1 MRPPP
6 QDPREGSEITSPS
19 AGATGTEAVPTV
31 GGSALPGGVMM
42 RTADRVG
49 VAVRREDD
57 GEIVTESFTVDPPR
71 GAWAKWPLMRGVIAI
86 RAAVVTGQRAMTIGE
101 RLRWEEVR
109 PAAEP
114 GGAAQDAAAGPSRG
128 GAEDDAPGR
137 REPARDDHDTPVVAE
152 PELAADTPLLGIW
165 GKLGVGLGALLG
177 FGLQILLFR
186 VGPVVI
192 AKEAGLTGAW
202 FIVADA
208 ALRLVLLLST
218 LLLLSL
224 LPPFRKILKYHG
236 AEHQAIAAHEARAP
250 LTAAAA
256 AGFSRFHP
264 RCGTSFPGV
273 SAVVS
278 IAVYGAVLAITGIFT
293 YLALIATR
301 IIGAPIV
308 TAISFELQRQAS
320 KHADGRLRFLSWPG
334 MAAQHLTTQKPA
346 ESELQVAV
354 AALGVALEPA
364 QDPEGADGREA
375 SSAGDGPAAG
385 VAPAPA
391 PSL

>member
-1 MRPPP
+1 MTRPAE
-6 QDPREGSEITSPS
+6 DPREASEIS
-19 AGATGTEAVPTV
+19 ASSRTAAGTDPAPTV

-49 VAVRREDD
+49 IAVRREDD
-57 GEIVTESFTVDPPR
+57 DAIVTESFTVDPPR
-71 GAWAKWPLMRGVIAI
+71 GAWARWPLMRGVVAI
-86 RAAVVTGQRAMTIGE
+86 RTAMVTGQRAMTIGE

-109 PAAEP
+109 PARAADGP
-114 GGAAQDAAAGPSRG
+114 AGGADDRRPAGDGPEEAS
-128 GAEDDAPGR
+128 PL
-137 REPARDDHDTPVVAE
+137 VAE
-152 PELAADTPLLGIW
+152 PEMAADAPLLGLW
-165 GKLGVGLGALLG
+165 GKLGVGLGAVLG

-208 ALRLVLLLST
+208 AIRLVLLLST

-264 RCGTSFPGV
+264 RCGTSFLVV
-273 SAVVS
+273 SGVVS
-278 IAVYGAVLAITGIFT
+278 IAVYGAVLAITGVFT
-293 YLALIATR
+293 YFALIATR
-301 IIGAPIV
+301 LLGAPVV
-308 TAISFELQRQAS
+308 TAIAFELQRQAS
-320 KHADGRLRFLSWPG
+320 KHADGPLRFLSWPG
-334 MAAQHLTTQKPA
+334 MGAQHLTTQKPS
-346 ESELQVAV
+346 ESELEVAV
-354 AALGVALEPA
+354 AALEVALA
-364 QDPEGADGREA
+364 
-375 SSAGDGPAAG
+375 PAAEVETG
-385 VAPAPA
+385 AEEAGGGRDPRLPAGEDAPPGTAPAPA